1 MNVLASTLAV
11 SEFWGGDG
19 NTTLAVIAIVALI
32 VLPLIA
38 LYQART
44 FVRKI

>member
-1 MNVLASTLAV
+1 MLAV

-19 NTTLAVIAIVALI
+19 NATLAVIAVVVFI

-38 LYQART
+38 LWQART
-44 FVRKI
+44 FVRKL

>member
-1 MNVLASTLAV
+1 MLAV
-11 SEFWGGDG
+11 SDFWGGDG
-19 NTTLAVIAIVALI
+19 NTTLAVIAVIIFI

-38 LYQART
+38 LYHART